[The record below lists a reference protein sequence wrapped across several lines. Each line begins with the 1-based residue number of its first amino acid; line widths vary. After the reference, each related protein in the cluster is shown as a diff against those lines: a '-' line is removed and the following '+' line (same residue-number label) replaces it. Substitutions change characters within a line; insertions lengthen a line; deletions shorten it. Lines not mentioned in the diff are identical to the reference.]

1 MHYIIDGHN
10 LIGRCRTIRLG
21 DADDEAQLVRYLH
34 RWVLRNHRHRITVIF
49 DGGVY
54 GHPQALEPPGVRSI
68 FAYSPQ
74 DADTRLI
81 KLIKQVT
88 EPRQYRVVTSDH
100 LVAAAAKT
108 RKIEVISAALFANQ
122 IEQPTPTKRTQQ
134 RGRPQP
140 EPKLS
145 RAEVDRWLKEFG
157 VEIEDDPP
165 GPKQ

>member
-10 LIGRCRTIRLG
+10 LIGHCRTIRLD

-34 RWVLRNHRHRITVIF
+34 RWVLRNHRHQITVVF

-54 GHPQALEPPGVRSI
+54 GHPQVLEPPGVRSI

-88 EPRQYRVVTSDH
+88 EPGQYRVVTSDR
-100 LVAAAAKT
+100 LVAVAAEM
-108 RKIEVISAALFANQ
+108 RNIEVIDAQSFANQ
-122 IEQPTPTKRTQQ
+122 IEEPTAPTRVQQ
-134 RGRPQP
+134 RGRLQP

-145 RAEVDRWLKEFG
+145 KAEVNRWLKEFG
-157 VEIEDDPP
+157 VESDDTR
-165 GPKQ
+165 GANE